1 MQSDRI
7 RRRRFRGID
16 RTCPS
21 IVQVKRVSSG
31 LATREGSNALR
42 EPLPLYVRVVV
53 TCPQTRRREGEPV
66 DIQQLQNGEVI
77 RGDRI
82 DSTMQRERVRQR
94 RLRRLFI
101 VLAVPLGYFWYRQVQ
116 DNPIEFGLPGFLTSD
131 PTMTV
136 MIGLMLVLACLIL
149 IPFLGAGHSPHVLLR
164 PSDSNV
170 RLADVVGAEAT
181 RREAIDTLNLFLA
194 HETFAAEMGGSPRR
208 GVLFEGPPGTG
219 KTYLAKAL
227 AAEAGVPFLFVSA
240 SAFQSMYYGQTNRKI
255 RTYFKSLRKA
265 ARAEG
270 GAIGFIE
277 EFDAIGGARSGMNSG
292 SMREGIVGVVN
303 ELLVQMQ
310 SFDMPTGKDRF
321 KSKFIDG
328 INVFLPT
335 HRALPRPRPS
345 TANILV
351 IAATNR
357 AADLDPALLRPGRF
371 DRVIHFD
378 LPPRADRVEIAHYY
392 LTKKAHVEEVNSFA
406 IADMTAGYSPV
417 KIERL
422 LDEALIVALRNG
434 RLKMS
439 MRDVVEAQLTTDV
452 GLSHP
457 VGYHPDE
464 RRRVAI
470 HEAGHALAASLAG
483 RDIRIASI
491 LRRSGALGLVSHG
504 DAEEKHLRTPAEGS
518 ELIGIAL
525 AGRAAELQEYGEA
538 SSGIA
543 SDLAAATTIA
553 AQLIGQ
559 LGAADTLISLEA
571 ASMAMGANLVAK
583 VLSDEPSRA
592 KLEVLL
598 EAAADRVACA
608 MLEHRGAL
616 IALADALCKHDELT
630 GEEVARIVTQEMA
643 A

>member
-1 MQSDRI
+1 MNIDQLHHGRI
-7 RRRRFRGID
+7 
-16 RTCPS
+16 
-21 IVQVKRVSSG
+21 V
-31 LATREGSNALR
+31 
-42 EPLPLYVRVVV
+42 
-53 TCPQTRRREGEPV
+53 
-66 DIQQLQNGEVI
+66 
-77 RGDRI
+77 RGDRV
-82 DSTMQRERVRQR
+82 DATANREKVRHK
-94 RLRRLFI
+94 RLWWLTAGLGLP
-101 VLAVPLGYFWYRQVQ
+101 LAWFWFRELT
-116 DNPIEFGLPGFLTSD
+116 DNPVRPGIPGFLKSD

-136 MIGLMLVLACLIL
+136 MIGLMLVLAALIL

-170 RLADVVGAEAT
+170 RLDDVVGAEAT
-181 RREAIDTLNLFLA
+181 RREAVDTLNLFLA
-194 HETFAAEMGGSPRR
+194 HETFASEMGGSPRR

-255 RTYFKSLRKA
+255 RTYFKALRKA

-310 SFDMPTGKDRF
+310 SFDMPTGKD
-321 KSKFIDG
+321 KLKTKFIDG
-328 INVFLPT
+328 INVFLPQE
-335 HRALPRPRPS
+335 RALPRPKP
-345 TANILV
+345 TPANILIV
-351 IAATNR
+351 AATNR

-378 LPPRADRVEIAHYY
+378 LPPRADRVEIAKYY
-392 LTKKAHVEEVNSFA
+392 LGKKAHIDEVNEF
-406 IADMTAGYSPV
+406 IVADMTPGYSPV

-422 LDEALIVALRNG
+422 LDEALIVALRHG
-434 RLKMS
+434 RTRMNV
-439 MRDVVEAQLTTDV
+439 RDLLEAQLTTDV

-470 HEAGHALAASLAG
+470 HEAGHALSAVLTG
-483 RDIRIASI
+483 REVRIASI
-491 LRRSGALGLVSHG
+491 LRRGGALGLVSHV
-504 DAEEKHLRTPAEGS
+504 DPDEKHLRTPS
-518 ELIGIAL
+518 EAADLIAVAL
-525 AGRAAELQEYGEA
+525 AGRAAEIQEFGEA

-543 SDLAAATTIA
+543 GDLAAATTLA
-553 AQLIGQ
+553 AQMVGQIG
-559 LGAADTLISLEA
+559 ASDTLISFEA
-571 ASMAMGANLVAK
+571 AASGLGGNLVAK
-583 VLSDEPSRA
+583 VLADTTSREKVEA
-592 KLEVLL
+592 ILESG
-598 EAAADRVACA
+598 ADRAAC
-608 MLEHRGAL
+608 MLLEHRTAL
-616 IALADALCKHDELT
+616 IAIADALCTHDELS
-630 GEEVARIVTQEMA
+630 GEEISRIVTSELA